1 MKLLEEGN
9 WKIPWSME
17 VICIEK
23 GCGAKVLIEEK
34 DVKPVDYDDAYRYYA
49 VCMVCERNIYISE
62 KDVPQ
67 RMKNV
72 LDKKRKYRDRDSDWR

>member
-1 MKLLEEGN
+1 MKLIEEGN

-17 VICIEK
+17 VVCVEK

-34 DVKPVDYDDAYRYYA
+34 DVKPVDYDAYNYYA
-49 VCMVCERNIYISE
+49 DCMICERKILISE

-72 LDKKRKYRDRDSDWR
+72 LDKKRKHRDSDW